1 MSQGRLTTGKK
12 PHVIQNVAG
21 EEEAQEESGS
31 LPVYSKEEEETV
43 LWKRMP
49 KKNLLQDRTTRTG
62 KVHIRSPKDR
72 NEQLNNKKKVSR
84 HYRRN
89 RRRQVTEKSADKS
102 ETVFSSRVEG
112 QPSKSYSFRS
122 RSKMVSYVPQQ
133 EEEAEKS
140 WSEGS
145 SVEDWL
151 PEEEGYDAEE
161 EEDPDE
167 MEVEKNEETEREE
180 ESEAGARREQ
190 AGPQRK
196 NPKKTV
202 RSYPCPEC
210 SRKFNNSSNMRKHL
224 RIHKGERLYGCHA
237 CGKSYTDPSN
247 LAHHQRKHTGERPYL
262 CPTCPKA
269 FSMKTNLDIHI
280 RQHLGIRPF
289 SCLQCGSTFYSRTRL
304 VYHMK
309 RHDRRPISVRC
320 EDCDKTFSSQK
331 QFYKH
336 RRRHR
341 NLVCEDCGEI
351 FAFKYKYKFH
361 LSLHKTCRQCGVRY
375 MGMHLCR
382 EQVQSSASVPRGAVA
397 DQTVDA
403 AAHARGRKQPG
414 PTGAERPS
422 VSVNILLPTDGQ
434 VRLSNP
440 ARATCLKEISRVAQK
455 SVRASQQTKSLASV
469 SLPVLESR
477 GAKPSTLSQ
486 KPPQFK
492 PPGVLLQNVPSAQPV
507 TSSPTVAKPSAQI
520 PASLCPS
527 GPATNLPHTQALAAF
542 SISSAAS
549 PVIILLTDSHGR
561 LLTVTAPLGPV
572 QPSGSSPVTEA
583 ANNGKTSMNPST
595 LPLDPKIPN
604 EKSAP
609 SIPAQICATGQTESV
624 EKHRCTK
631 LPQVPTGLCY
641 PYTRHPEDPCQ
652 ESIPPHSLK
661 EQGNELD
668 KQLEEVEREIKA
680 IVEFWEHSFV
690 DGKEDASPES
700 PWITC
705 STKETDLEL
714 QPNPIKALSEFVDK
728 FIKEQAAVLH
738 IGKTRIVVDSDPEII
753 SVYQPPP
760 STSKTPSVSV
770 KVKQP
775 ELISVYQPPPS
786 TSKTPS
792 VSVKVKQPEKRN
804 KRAFDDTNNISLKGV
819 FDSRGRLIPSAEAL
833 ASLPQGGW
841 TIRKKIYVNQRI
853 AENH

>member
-89 RRRQVTEKSADKS
+89 RRRQVTGAKFINSNIGVSITNIYAKKSADKS

-604 EKSAP
+604 EKSVTA
-609 SIPAQICATGQTESV
+609 
-624 EKHRCTK
+624 H
-631 LPQVPTGLCY
+631 TGLKFRGSKALVVTDACKNQRFL
-641 PYTRHPEDPCQ
+641 TCCLIKK
-652 ESIPPHSLK
+652 SIVQWNK
-661 EQGNELD
+661 LD
-668 KQLEEVEREIKA
+668 EQLEEVEREIRA
-680 IVEFWEHSFV
+680 IVEFWEQCFV
-690 DGKEDASPES
+690 DGKEDTNLES
-700 PWITC
+700 PWIIRLC
-705 STKETDLEL
+705 GKCHLGHPLDLNDEDL
-714 QPNPIKALSEFVDK
+714 WEDPLYDEGQV
-728 FIKEQAAVLH
+728 EQ
-738 IGKTRIVVDSDPEII
+738 
-753 SVYQPPP
+753 
-760 STSKTPSVSV
+760 
-770 KVKQP
+770 
-775 ELISVYQPPPS
+775 
-786 TSKTPS
+786 
-792 VSVKVKQPEKRN
+792 
-804 KRAFDDTNNISLKGV
+804 
-819 FDSRGRLIPSAEAL
+819 EAL
-833 ASLPQGGW
+833 HEETTDKSETVFFHRSGQPQMSKQFPAQS
-841 TIRKKIYVNQRI
+841 T
-853 AENH
+853 